1 MVSDSSF
8 FDEAETNTALYGY
21 FKFPFCTASV
31 SISEILN
38 VLTDEQKLKL
48 IMRIA
53 LNFHREGE

>member
-1 MVSDSSF
+1 MIPDSSF
-8 FDEAETNTALYGY
+8 FDEAEADKVLYGY
-21 FKFPFCTASV
+21 FKFPYCAASV

-53 LNFHREGE
+53 FNFHREGE